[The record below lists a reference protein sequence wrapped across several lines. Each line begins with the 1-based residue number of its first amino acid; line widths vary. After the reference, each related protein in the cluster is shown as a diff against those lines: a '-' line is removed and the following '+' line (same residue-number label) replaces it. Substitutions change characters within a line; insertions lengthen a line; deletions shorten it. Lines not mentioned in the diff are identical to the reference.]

1 MKMKSLTNIAL
12 AGLLTAMMAVPVQ
25 AKEEISLE
33 DRVTHHR
40 AIESIVWSIPLV
52 SSKMMRDGLKRDAGV
67 GLNDVAY
74 FSKIQ
79 NWKIDFTTNNNTTP
93 YIHFFWNTKQEPIV
107 IEIPGS
113 TADVGLVGTLLD
125 FWQRSMIAVGPNGF
139 DGGKGGKYLVMSPDY
154 QGGFPPGYI
163 AVYQKTYN
171 GSATL
176 RPIIRDT
183 NAATLKK
190 AEAFIKTIKIYP
202 LSQAPNPP
210 ATRHVDIFDVPVN
223 GLPPFNANYFA
234 ELDEILQE
242 EAIEEK
248 DITFLGVLE
257 RIGIEKGK
265 PYNPSKQDLA
275 LYDAAARDAQTYLRE
290 NYLDRAAPRY
300 YDDRQ
305 WTNAVP
311 NSAVMTFMDWQFPS
325 HVNYDERGAGYFGF
339 YTSFRKLGGASFYL
353 KVARDDEGARLSG
366 DNVYKLTVPANV
378 PMRDFWSVIA
388 YETYDATWIDNVP
401 KAGVAS
407 IDEGME
413 TNSDGT
419 VDIYFSVKP
428 PKGKEANW
436 VPTAKGEDFFL
447 FFRMYGPE
455 KPVFDKSWKLNDLVK
470 VN

>member
-1 MKMKSLTNIAL
+1 MKTKILAL
-12 AGLLTAMMAVPVQ
+12 AAATALVAASLPGLASAAEKQ
-25 AKEEISLE
+25 SLE
-33 DRVTHHR
+33 DTIQHHR
-40 AIESIVWSIPLV
+40 AIESIVWSIPIV
-52 SSKMMRDGLKRDAGV
+52 SSKMMRDGLQEDAGV

-74 FSKIQ
+74 FSQIQ

-93 YIHFFWNTKQEPIV
+93 YIHFFWNAKQEPIV

-125 FWQRSMIAVGPNGF
+125 FWQRSMIAVGPNGY

-154 QGGFPPGYI
+154 QGGFPPGYT

-183 NAATLKK
+183 SSETLKK

-202 LSQAPNPP
+202 LSQAANPP
-210 ATRHVDIFDVPVN
+210 VTRHVDIYDVPVN
-223 GLPPFNANYFA
+223 GLPPFDASYFA
-234 ELDEILQE
+234 ELNEILQE
-242 EAIEEK
+242 EKVEEK
-248 DITFLGVLE
+248 DVTFLGVLE
-257 RIGIEKGK
+257 SIGIEKGK
-265 PYNPSKQDLA
+265 PYNPSKQDLE
-275 LYDAAARDAQTYLRE
+275 LYDAAARDAQNYLRE
-290 NYLDRAAPRY
+290 NYLERAAPRY
-300 YDDRQ
+300 YNDRQ

-311 NSAVMTFMDWQFPS
+311 MSAVMTYMDWQFPS

-353 KVARDDEGARLSG
+353 KVARDDKGKRLSG

-388 YETYDATWIDNVP
+388 YETHDATWIDNVP

-407 IDEGME
+407 IDDGMA
-413 TNSDGT
+413 TNPDGT
-419 VDIYFSVKP
+419 VDVYFSVKP

-455 KPVFDKSWKLNDLVK
+455 KAVFDKSWKLNDLVK
-470 VN
+470 VD